1 MMQASLPKES
11 FMSQGYLLAVDAGTG
26 SGRAV
31 LFNTKGEQVAVAQVE
46 WHHQSE
52 VGFAGSMTFETEKN
66 WQLLSRVIKQVLHD
80 AYIKPSEVLAVS
92 ATSMREGIVLYDA
105 AGKEVWACANVDARA
120 SDEVR
125 ELSQA
130 HPDLEQRA
138 YQLSGQTFALGALP
152 RLLWVKRNRPEL
164 YEKTRAVTMISD
176 WVLARLCGELATDP
190 SNGGTSGIFNNAT
203 RTWASEL
210 AKELGLKDDIF
221 PKVLEPGTMLGKVH
235 SKAATET
242 GLALGTPVIMG
253 GGDAQMGCVG
263 LGVVKPGQAAI
274 LGGSFWQ
281 QEINLAEPLVDPEM
295 MVRINCH
302 AIPNMWQAEAI
313 VFFSGLVMRWFRDTF
328 CQEEMALAKKSG
340 IDTYALLEQQ
350 AANVP
355 PGSYGIL
362 PIFSDV
368 MRYNRWYHAAPSL
381 LNLSLDS
388 ERSSKAAIFRALQ
401 ENAAIVCAENLGRVE
416 RFAGHI
422 GDTLTFAS
430 GASKGPLW
438 CQIVSDVTGKSL
450 RVPLIKEATA
460 LGTAM
465 AAGVGVGLYNSLGE
479 ASEVLVRWERD
490 YTPNPKNT
498 RLYLEVRERWRNAYA
513 AQRALVDQGVTESL
527 WKAPGL

>member
-1 MMQASLPKES
+1 
-11 FMSQGYLLAVDAGTG
+11 MSQGYLLAVDAGTG

-31 LFNTKGEQVAVAQVE
+31 LFNTRGEQISVLQEE
-46 WHHQSE
+46 WTHKSE
-52 VGFAGSMTFETEKN
+52 AGFAGSMTFETKKN
-66 WQLLSRVIKQVLHD
+66 WQLLSRVIQQVLHD
-80 AYIKPSEVLAVS
+80 ANIKPSEVLAVS

-105 AGKEVWACANVDARA
+105 EGKELWACANVDARA
-120 SDEVR
+120 SDDVR
-125 ELSQA
+125 NLSQH
-130 HPDLEQRA
+130 HPDLEQHA
-138 YQLSGQTFALGALP
+138 YQLSGQTFALGTLP
-152 RLLWVKRNRPEL
+152 RLLWVKRNYPDI
-164 YEKTRAVTMISD
+164 YEKTRAITMISD
-176 WVLARLCGELATDP
+176 WVLMHLCGELATDP
-190 SNGGTSGIFNNAT
+190 SNGGTTGIFNNAS
-203 RTWASEL
+203 RTWAPQL

-221 PKVLEPGTMLGKVH
+221 PKVLEPGSLLGKVH
-235 SKAATET
+235 AKAANET

-281 QEINLAEPLVDPEM
+281 QEINLAEPLLDPEM

-302 AIPNMWQAEAI
+302 AVSNMWQAEAI

-328 CQEEMALAKKSG
+328 CQEEMALAKTTG
-340 IDTYALLEQQ
+340 IDTYAILEQQ
-350 AANVP
+350 AAKVP

-388 ERSSKAAIFRALQ
+388 ERSSKAAIFRSLQ
-401 ENAAIVCAENLGRVE
+401 ENAAIVCAENLERVE
-416 RFAGHI
+416 RFAGQI

-450 RVPLIKEATA
+450 RVPVIKEATA

-465 AAGVGVGLYNSLGE
+465 AAGVGAGIYGNLSE
-479 ASEVLVRWERD
+479 ASESLVRWEKE
-490 YTPNPKNT
+490 YTPNAENAQV
-498 RLYLEVRERWRNAYA
+498 YLELRDCWRTAYA
-513 AQRALVDQGVTESL
+513 AQRTLVDQGITESL